1 MMLIIAFGDMTVAF
15 CIGARYGPARART
28 LTIEGMRDP
37 RLGQDIRPLWG
48 IPSIQDVKETIR
60 EELATAREGSSG
72 FEELKRLL
80 TEGASKEW
88 QAELK
93 AALADVRRQADRLSS
108 KLDHPPALSVS
119 PEVED
124 RIVRTIRTKVSQVLE
139 EQMARIGVQAG
150 GVGGMGGTPN
160 AQQNPEA
167 YVAYITQQQNQD
179 VWAAA
184 LIERGYPEGMS
195 RAIARGGEMA
205 IKVFAQSNGMDPR
218 EILS

>member
-1 MMLIIAFGDMTVAF
+1 METTEWIMMLIIAFGDMTVAF

-160 AQQNPEA
+160 AQQN
-167 YVAYITQQQNQD
+167 QD